1 MKKFSKIFAA
11 IMIITLMVTMAVPA
25 FAAGTETGT
34 ITINNAIVGQQ
45 YTIYKMA
52 DLDSYDAVKGNYTY
66 LVNDY
71 WKTFFLNHSVSVDGT
86 NHINYTNTVV
96 NATSF
101 AADAVAW
108 AEAGTAADS
117 PSVTITADSTTV
129 VFSNLELGYY
139 CIDSSQG
146 AVCGLTNTDP
156 DGSINEKNGVP
167 IIEKFVKEDSTG
179 DWEHTNDDHL
189 GATVYFQVE
198 VTKVAGAINY
208 VVGDNLSAGLTLD
221 PDLASNIQVLFSTT
235 PGAAGTHYT
244 LYVNPGDADAWKATL
259 EGLVGADNAEALKD
273 YDFVVDLDDATVA
286 SMVDGAEII
295 IRYSATLNENAV
307 IGTTG
312 NENEATLVYGNDPMS
327 ILEPVRTI
335 TYVWDFQVFKYT
347 NASDNTKQPL
357 ADAKF
362 SIYETNPETD
372 LTASAM
378 WLRFVETNAAGVD
391 VYEHVH
397 APADTEGLTQ
407 VITTNGTTGKFVIQ
421 GLDSD
426 TYYMKEVEAP
436 AGYHMLR
443 SMVVIQIGTIGS
455 YSDYT
460 LDYTVANTVDGYI
473 EVLNS
478 TGVVLP
484 ETGALG
490 TILFVSTGAILVMV
504 MGVLMVVKKRMTK
517 VVFTK

>member
-1 MKKFSKIFAA
+1 MKKLGKIFAA
-11 IMIITLMVTMAVPA
+11 IMIIALMAALAVPA
-25 FAAGTETGT
+25 FAAGAGS
-34 ITINNAIVGQQ
+34 ITINNAVVGQQ

-52 DLDSYDAVKGNYTY
+52 TLDSYDAVNGNYSY

-71 WKTFFLNHSVSVDGT
+71 WKTFFQNHSVTVDTT
-86 NHINYTNTVV
+86 NHINYTNTIV

-108 AEAGTAADS
+108 AEAGAAEDS
-117 PSVTITADSTTV
+117 PSVTITATSTTV
-129 VFSNLELGYY
+129 VFSDLDLGYY

-146 AVCGLTNTDP
+146 AVCGLTNADP
-156 DGSINEKNGVP
+156 DGSINEKNGTP
-167 IIEKFVKEDSTG
+167 IIEKYVKEDSTG

-189 GATVYFQVE
+189 GATVEFQVE

-221 PDLASNIQVLFSTT
+221 PDLASNIQVFFSTT
-235 PGAAGTHYT
+235 PGVAGTDYT
-244 LYVNPGDADAWKATL
+244 LYINPGDADAWKATL
-259 EGLVGADNAEALKD
+259 EGLVGADHAEALAE
-273 YDFVVDLDDATVA
+273 YDFVVDLDDATVT

-295 IRYSATLNENAV
+295 IRYSATLNADAI

-312 NENEATLVYGNDPMS
+312 NKNEATLIYGNDPMS
-327 ILEPVRTI
+327 ILEPVQTI

-347 NASDNTKQPL
+347 NASDSTKQPL
-357 ADAKF
+357 AGAKF

-372 LTASAM
+372 SAASAM
-378 WLRFVETNAAGVD
+378 WLRFVETNAAGED

-397 APADTEGLTQ
+397 DPADTTDLTQ
-407 VITTNGTTGKFVIQ
+407 VITTNGTSGKFVIQ
-421 GLDSD
+421 GMDSG
-426 TYYMKEVEAP
+426 TYYMKEIEAP

-455 YSDYT
+455 YSDYA

-490 TILFVSTGAILVMV
+490 TILFVSTGAILAMV
-504 MGVLMVVKKRMTK
+504 MGVLMVVRKRMTK